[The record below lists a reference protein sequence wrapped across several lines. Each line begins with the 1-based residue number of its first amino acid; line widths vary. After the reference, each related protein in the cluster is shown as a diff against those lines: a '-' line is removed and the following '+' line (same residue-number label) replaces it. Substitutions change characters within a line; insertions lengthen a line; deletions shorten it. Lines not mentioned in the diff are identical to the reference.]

1 MSKINLFSFEEMFFV
16 LNFHDATLT
25 PPPPHFKT
33 AHNRMRDGV
42 MGICHFNTGT
52 GVVLMSKSVLNP

>member
-25 PPPPHFKT
+25 PPPHFKT
-33 AHNRMRDGV
+33 AHNRMKDRV
-42 MGICHFNTGT
+42 MGIYHFNTGT
-52 GVVLMSKSVLNP
+52 RVVLMSKSVLNP